1 MTQKEKIEKDYIV
14 AFKSRNTVAKN
25 LLSVVKGEI
34 QNTEKSINQS
44 PLSDIEVN
52 KILNKTLKN
61 LKDTISQ
68 SDDEESKSQLLII
81 EDYLPKQ
88 MSREE
93 IFNKVTDI
101 VNSGIT
107 NIGGIMK
114 EFSTLSAD
122 RKMVSDVI
130 KEIVK

>member
-14 AFKSRNTVAKN
+14 AFKAKNTVAKN

-34 QNTEKSINQS
+34 QNTEKNVGQTS
-44 PLSDIEVN
+44 LSDEDVN
-52 KILNKTLKN
+52 KILSKISKSLKETN
-61 LKDTISQ
+61 
-68 SDDEESKSQLLII
+68 DEESKQQLII
-81 EDYLPKQ
+81 VDGYLPTQ
-88 MSREE
+88 MSKEE
-93 IFNKVTDI
+93 ITKKVSEI

-114 EFSTLSAD
+114 EFASLPAD
-122 RKMVSDVI
+122 KKMVSEAI